1 MKVKH
6 LCSVCEKIF
15 KSKDVV
21 TKISNA
27 MVCNPDSVY
36 IGLEESFDAEDIIH
50 TECLKGYI
58 GCVDVIVEAERPEVA
73 NARMPLIQPQ
83 SDNKVE
89 NTITGLKN
97 LGVSHSRATEGIE
110 KMLAENPDLTTQDM
124 MSQFNY
130 GA

>member
-1 MKVKH
+1 MKH
-6 LCSVCEKIF
+6 LCDVCKKIF

-36 IGLEESFDAEDIIH
+36 IGLEESFDSEEIIH

-58 GCVDVIVEAERPEVA
+58 GCADVEHPEVA
-73 NARMPLIQPQ
+73 NPITTLVQTQ
-83 SDNKVE
+83 SDDKTE
-89 NTITGLKN
+89 NAIAGLKN
-97 LGVSHSRATEGIE
+97 FGISHSRATEGVE
-110 KMLAENPDLTTQDM
+110 KMLAENPELTTADLL
-124 MSQFNY
+124 SQFDY

>member
-6 LCSVCEKIF
+6 LCSVCEKVF
-15 KSKDVV
+15 KSRDMV
-21 TKISNA
+21 TKISNV

-36 IGLEESFDAEDIIH
+36 IGLEESFDAEEIIH

-58 GCVDVIVEAERPEVA
+58 GCADVERPEVA
-73 NARMPLIQPQ
+73 NPIIPIVQTQP
-83 SDNKVE
+83 DDRVE

-97 LGVSHSRATEGIE
+97 LGVSHSRATEGIT

-124 MSQFNY
+124 MSQFDY